1 MPSCSNSSNIMSSI
15 TSVNL
20 NSIGSRILATIPKVS
35 SVYNLE
41 AGLTAGDVIRYDVTQ
56 SPPVYKTS
64 LADNAENAE
73 VVGVIES
80 VDDDSLN
87 VVIFGQ
93 IDYPS
98 ELFTNLSVDGVPSGA
113 SGGNDIY
120 FLSPSVTGGIQNL
133 APTNATEVVK
143 PILQR
148 ADDGQN
154 NAVVL
159 NYIGY
164 SIGGEIVSSDSSD
177 GAMGEVLTVLNI
189 DNPNPPNNYV
199 DVTDGSKDLSVSDYP
214 DAYGFFGKT
223 FGYTE
228 KITLDGSVKLPS
240 TKLGKSAT
248 QTNARS
254 IVYNGSIL
262 SIDSTNNTVTVR
274 RDSNEPQAETNLS
287 LKIDGVNYT
296 VTNSEVEKFTVPRI
310 RGKSE
315 FTFDVNGNLKETE
328 LKYFLKVKTEVGLTI
343 PTKVTVQDLEVTNKL
358 TAKTASASENTDLNL
373 SVNNLNTD
381 VNTIKT
387 TLGLS

>member
-177 GAMGEVLTVLNI
+177 RAMGEVLTVLNI

>member
-120 FLSPSVTGGIQNL
+120 FLSPTVAGGIQNL
-133 APTNATEVVK
+133 APMNATEVVK

-164 SIGGEIVSSDSSD
+164 SIGGEIVSNDLTD
-177 GAMGEVLTVLNI
+177 GGLGEVLTILNI
-189 DNPNPPNNYV
+189 DNPNPPTNYV

-240 TKLGKSAT
+240 TKLGRSAT

-274 RDSNEPQAETNLS
+274 RDSNEPQAKTNLS

-310 RGKSE
+310 RSKSE
-315 FTFDVNGNLKETE
+315 FTFDVNGNLKETG

-358 TAKTASASENTDLNL
+358 TTKTASASENADLNL

>member
-1 MPSCSNSSNIMSSI
+1 MSSI

-177 GAMGEVLTVLNI
+177 RAMGEVLTVLNI